1 MRGLNGACAFF
12 VRAQNPEDV
21 ETAIDIAKGY
31 EASFQNT
38 AGLNF
43 LQPLAPTTTPV
54 TAPAPTPVAVTTN
67 ASTARDLTILLA
79 DMHGQILALRV
90 DTDWIRNNQ

>member
-1 MRGLNGACAFF
+1 LNGACAFF
-12 VRAQNPEDV
+12 VRAQNPEDM

-38 AGLNF
+38 TAFNF
-43 LQPLAPTTTPV
+43 LQPLALTATPV
-54 TAPAPTPVAVTTN
+54 TAPAPTPVATTTN
-67 ASTARDLTILLA
+67 TSTAQNLTTLLA
-79 DMHGQILALRV
+79 DMHGQISALRV